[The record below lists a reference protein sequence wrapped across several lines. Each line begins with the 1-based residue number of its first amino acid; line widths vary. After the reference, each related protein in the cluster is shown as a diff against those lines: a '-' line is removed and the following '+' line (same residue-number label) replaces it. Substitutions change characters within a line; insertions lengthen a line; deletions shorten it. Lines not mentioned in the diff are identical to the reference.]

1 MPVFGQTR
9 AALAAAAARGADILS
24 SLRLVMTAEALTAPV
39 PAQALEL
46 NTELEVLCD
55 ACREL
60 AACRGGWLYLC
71 PAEEVQPAA
80 LPRGLLHGV
89 VLSFL
94 RGVLRS
100 GGRAVIRVLPYGEA
114 AVLTL
119 QGGRAGQDARGSA
132 SAAAPLRC
140 LCHDRGRRTVRS
152 GGAHGPGTGS
162 AAAGGPR
169 TGRAAAGPL
178 QRAKGLPA
186 GVLRGGG
193 MTGYK
198 KWQGRV

>member
-39 PAQALEL
+39 PGQALEL

-100 GGRAVIRVLPYGEA
+100 GGRAVIRVLPHGEA

-119 QGGRAGQDARGSA
+119 QGGRPDRMPGDLPALLHRCGAYVTTGDGGRY
-132 SAAAPLRC
+132 AAAVRMAPAQGLPLREAPA
-140 LCHDRGRRTVRS
+140 LAELLLDRY
-152 GGAHGPGTGS
+152 S
-162 AAAGGPR
+162 APR
-169 TGRAAAGPL
+169 VYL
-178 QRAKGLPA
+178 QGFY
-186 GVLRGGG
+186 VEEE
-193 MTGYK
+193 
-198 KWQGRV
+198 

>member
-1 MPVFGQTR
+1 MGECHAGFRADTR
-9 AALAAAAARGADILS
+9 SAGGGCGARGRHFVLAAAGYDCRGIDS
-24 SLRLVMTAEALTAPV
+24 PV

-46 NTELEVLCD
+46 HTELEVLCD

-100 GGRAVIRVLPYGEA
+100 GGRAVIRVLPHGEA

-119 QGGRAGQDARGSA
+119 QGGRPDRMPGDLPALLHRCGAYVTTGDGGRY
-132 SAAAPLRC
+132 AAAVRMAPAQGLPLREAPA
-140 LCHDRGRRTVRS
+140 LAELLLDRY
-152 GGAHGPGTGS
+152 S
-162 AAAGGPR
+162 APR
-169 TGRAAAGPL
+169 VYL
-178 QRAKGLPA
+178 QGFC
-186 GVLRGGG
+186 VEEE
-193 MTGYK
+193 
-198 KWQGRV
+198 

>member
-9 AALAAAAARGADILS
+9 AALAAAAARGADIVS

-39 PAQALEL
+39 PGLALEL

-60 AACRGGWLYLC
+60 AACRSGWLYLC
-71 PAEEVQPAA
+71 PAGDVQPAA

-100 GGRAVIRVLPYGEA
+100 GGRAVIRVLPHGEA
-114 AVLTL
+114 VVLTL
-119 QGGRAGQDARGSA
+119 QGGRPDRMPGDLPALLHRCGAYVTTGDGGRY
-132 SAAAPLRC
+132 AAAVRLAPAQGLPLREAPA
-140 LCHDRGRRTVRS
+140 LAELLLDRY
-152 GGAHGPGTGS
+152 S
-162 AAAGGPR
+162 APR
-169 TGRAAAGPL
+169 VYL
-178 QRAKGLPA
+178 QGFC
-186 GVLRGGG
+186 VEEE
-193 MTGYK
+193 
-198 KWQGRV
+198 

>member
-39 PAQALEL
+39 PGQALEL
-46 NTELEVLCD
+46 NTELEVLCY

-100 GGRAVIRVLPYGEA
+100 GGRAVIRVLPHGEA
-114 AVLTL
+114 TVLTL
-119 QGGRAGQDARGSA
+119 QGGRPDRMPGDLPALLHRCGAYVTTGDGGRY
-132 SAAAPLRC
+132 AAAVRMAPAQGLPLREAPA
-140 LCHDRGRRTVRS
+140 LAELLLDRY
-152 GGAHGPGTGS
+152 S
-162 AAAGGPR
+162 APR
-169 TGRAAAGPL
+169 VYL
-178 QRAKGLPA
+178 QGFC
-186 GVLRGGG
+186 VEEE
-193 MTGYK
+193 
-198 KWQGRV
+198 

>member
-71 PAEEVQPAA
+71 PAEEMQPAA

-100 GGRAVIRVLPYGEA
+100 GGRAVIRVLPHGGA
-114 AVLTL
+114 VVLTL
-119 QGGRAGQDARGSA
+119 QGGRPDRMPGDLPALLHRCGAYVTTGDGGRY
-132 SAAAPLRC
+132 AAAVRMAPAQGLPLREAPA
-140 LCHDRGRRTVRS
+140 LAELLLDRY
-152 GGAHGPGTGS
+152 S
-162 AAAGGPR
+162 APR
-169 TGRAAAGPL
+169 VYL
-178 QRAKGLPA
+178 QGFC
-186 GVLRGGG
+186 VEEE
-193 MTGYK
+193 
-198 KWQGRV
+198 

>member
-9 AALAAAAARGADILS
+9 AALAAAAARGADIVS

-100 GGRAVIRVLPYGEA
+100 GGRAVIRVLPRGEA

-119 QGGRAGQDARGSA
+119 QGGRPDRMPGDLPALLHRCGAYVTTGDGGRY
-132 SAAAPLRC
+132 AAAVRLAPAQGLPLREAPA
-140 LCHDRGRRTVRS
+140 LAELLLDRY
-152 GGAHGPGTGS
+152 S
-162 AAAGGPR
+162 APR
-169 TGRAAAGPL
+169 VYL
-178 QRAKGLPA
+178 QGFC
-186 GVLRGGG
+186 VEEE
-193 MTGYK
+193 
-198 KWQGRV
+198 

>member
-100 GGRAVIRVLPYGEA
+100 GGRAVIRVLPHGEA
-114 AVLTL
+114 TVLTL
-119 QGGRAGQDARGSA
+119 QGGRPDRMPGDLPALLHRCGAYVTTGDGGRYAAAVRMAPARGL
-132 SAAAPLRC
+132 PLREAPA
-140 LCHDRGRRTVRS
+140 LAELLLDRY
-152 GGAHGPGTGS
+152 S
-162 AAAGGPR
+162 APR
-169 TGRAAAGPL
+169 VYL
-178 QRAKGLPA
+178 QGFC
-186 GVLRGGG
+186 VEEE
-193 MTGYK
+193 
-198 KWQGRV
+198 

>member
-100 GGRAVIRVLPYGEA
+100 GGRAVIRVLPHGEA

-119 QGGRAGQDARGSA
+119 KGGRPDRMLGDLPALLHRCGAYVTTGDGGRY
-132 SAAAPLRC
+132 AAAVRMAPAQGLPLREAPA
-140 LCHDRGRRTVRS
+140 LAELLLDRY
-152 GGAHGPGTGS
+152 S
-162 AAAGGPR
+162 APR
-169 TGRAAAGPL
+169 VYL
-178 QRAKGLPA
+178 QGFC
-186 GVLRGGG
+186 VEDE
-193 MTGYK
+193 
-198 KWQGRV
+198 

>member
-71 PAEEVQPAA
+71 PAEEAQ
-80 LPRGLLHGV
+80 
-89 VLSFL
+89 
-94 RGVLRS
+94 
-100 GGRAVIRVLPYGEA
+100 
-114 AVLTL
+114 T
-119 QGGRAGQDARGSA
+119 
-132 SAAAPLRC
+132 
-140 LCHDRGRRTVRS
+140 T
-152 GGAHGPGTGS
+152 
-162 AAAGGPR
+162 
-169 TGRAAAGPL
+169 
-178 QRAKGLPA
+178 
-186 GVLRGGG
+186 
-193 MTGYK
+193 
-198 KWQGRV
+198 

>member
-24 SLRLVMTAEALTAPV
+24 SLRLVMTAEALTAPA

-100 GGRAVIRVLPYGEA
+100 GGRAVIRVLPHGEA

-119 QGGRAGQDARGSA
+119 QGGRPDRMPGDLPALLHRCGAYVTTGDGGRYAPAVRMAPAQGL
-132 SAAAPLRC
+132 PLREAPA
-140 LCHDRGRRTVRS
+140 LAELLLDRY
-152 GGAHGPGTGS
+152 S
-162 AAAGGPR
+162 APR
-169 TGRAAAGPL
+169 VYL
-178 QRAKGLPA
+178 QGFC
-186 GVLRGGG
+186 VEEE
-193 MTGYK
+193 
-198 KWQGRV
+198 

>member
-9 AALAAAAARGADILS
+9 AALAAAAARGADIVS
-24 SLRLVMTAEALTAPV
+24 SLRLVMTAEALTAP
-39 PAQALEL
+39 PPGQALEL

-71 PAEEVQPAA
+71 PAGDVQPAA

-100 GGRAVIRVLPYGEA
+100 GGRAVIRVLPHGEA

-119 QGGRAGQDARGSA
+119 QGGRPDRMPGDLPSVLHGCGAYVTTGDGGRD
-132 SAAAPLRC
+132 AAAVRMAPAQGLPLREAPA
-140 LCHDRGRRTVRS
+140 LAELLLDRY
-152 GGAHGPGTGS
+152 S
-162 AAAGGPR
+162 APR
-169 TGRAAAGPL
+169 VYL
-178 QRAKGLPA
+178 QGFC
-186 GVLRGGG
+186 VEEE
-193 MTGYK
+193 
-198 KWQGRV
+198 

>member
-71 PAEEVQPAA
+71 PAEGVQPAA

-100 GGRAVIRVLPYGEA
+100 GGRAVIRVLPHGGT

-119 QGGRAGQDARGSA
+119 QGGRPDRMPGDLPALLHRCGAYVTTGDGGRY
-132 SAAAPLRC
+132 AAAVRMAPAQGLPLREAPA
-140 LCHDRGRRTVRS
+140 LAELLLDRY
-152 GGAHGPGTGS
+152 S
-162 AAAGGPR
+162 APR
-169 TGRAAAGPL
+169 VYL
-178 QRAKGLPA
+178 QGFC
-186 GVLRGGG
+186 VEEE
-193 MTGYK
+193 
-198 KWQGRV
+198 

>member
-89 VLSFL
+89 VLNFL

-100 GGRAVIRVLPYGEA
+100 GGRAVIRVLPHGEA

-119 QGGRAGQDARGSA
+119 QGGR
-132 SAAAPLRC
+132 P
-140 LCHDRGRRTVRS
+140 DRM
-152 GGAHGPGTGS
+152 PGD
-162 AAAGGPR
+162 
-169 TGRAAAGPL
+169 
-178 QRAKGLPA
+178 LPA
-186 GVLRGGG
+186 LLHRYSAPRVYL
-193 MTGYK
+193 
-198 KWQGRV
+198 QGFCVEEE

>member
-60 AACRGGWLYLC
+60 AACRSGWLYLC
-71 PAEEVQPAA
+71 PAGDVQPAA

-100 GGRAVIRVLPYGEA
+100 GGRAVIRVLPHGEA
-114 AVLTL
+114 TVLTL
-119 QGGRAGQDARGSA
+119 QGGRPDRMPGDLPALLHRCGAYVTTGDGGRY
-132 SAAAPLRC
+132 AAAVRMAPAQGLPLREAPA
-140 LCHDRGRRTVRS
+140 LAELLLDRY
-152 GGAHGPGTGS
+152 S
-162 AAAGGPR
+162 APR
-169 TGRAAAGPL
+169 VYL
-178 QRAKGLPA
+178 QGFC
-186 GVLRGGG
+186 VEEE
-193 MTGYK
+193 
-198 KWQGRV
+198 

>member
-9 AALAAAAARGADILS
+9 AALAAAAARGADIVS

-60 AACRGGWLYLC
+60 AACRSGWLYLC

-100 GGRAVIRVLPYGEA
+100 GGRAVIRVLPHGEA

-119 QGGRAGQDARGSA
+119 QGGRPDRMPGDLPALLHRCGAYVTTGDGGRY
-132 SAAAPLRC
+132 AAAVRMAPAQGLPLREAPA
-140 LCHDRGRRTVRS
+140 LAELLLDRY
-152 GGAHGPGTGS
+152 S
-162 AAAGGPR
+162 APR
-169 TGRAAAGPL
+169 
-178 QRAKGLPA
+178 
-186 GVLRGGG
+186 V
-193 MTGYK
+193 
-198 KWQGRV
+198 

>member
-100 GGRAVIRVLPYGEA
+100 GGRAVIRVLPHGEA
-114 AVLTL
+114 TVLTL
-119 QGGRAGQDARGSA
+119 QGGRPDRMPGDLPALLHRCGAYVTTGDGGRY
-132 SAAAPLRC
+132 AAA
-140 LCHDRGRRTVRS
+140 VRM
-152 GGAHGPGTGS
+152 AP
-162 AAAGGPR
+162 A
-169 TGRAAAGPL
+169 
-178 QRAKGLPA
+178 QGLPVREA
-186 GVLRGGG
+186 PALAELLLDRYSAPRVYL
-193 MTGYK
+193 
-198 KWQGRV
+198 QGFCVEEE

>member
-24 SLRLVMTAEALTAPV
+24 SLRLVMTAEALTAPA
-39 PAQALEL
+39 PGQALEL

-100 GGRAVIRVLPYGEA
+100 GGRAVIRVLPHGEA
-114 AVLTL
+114 TVLTL
-119 QGGRAGQDARGSA
+119 QGGRPDRMPGDLPALLHRCGAYVTTGDGGRY
-132 SAAAPLRC
+132 AAAVRMAPAQGLPLREAPA
-140 LCHDRGRRTVRS
+140 LAELLLDRY
-152 GGAHGPGTGS
+152 S
-162 AAAGGPR
+162 APR
-169 TGRAAAGPL
+169 VYL
-178 QRAKGLPA
+178 QGFC
-186 GVLRGGG
+186 VEEE
-193 MTGYK
+193 
-198 KWQGRV
+198 

>member
-9 AALAAAAARGADILS
+9 AALAAAAARGADIVS
-24 SLRLVMTAEALTAPV
+24 SLRLVMTAEALTAP
-39 PAQALEL
+39 PPGQALEL

-60 AACRGGWLYLC
+60 AACRSGWLYLC
-71 PAEEVQPAA
+71 PAGDVQPAA

-100 GGRAVIRVLPYGEA
+100 GDRAVIRVLPRGEA

-119 QGGRAGQDARGSA
+119 QGGRPDRMPGDLPALLHRCGAYVTTGDGGRY
-132 SAAAPLRC
+132 AAAVRMAPAQGLPLREAPA
-140 LCHDRGRRTVRS
+140 LAELLLDRY
-152 GGAHGPGTGS
+152 S
-162 AAAGGPR
+162 APR
-169 TGRAAAGPL
+169 VYL
-178 QRAKGLPA
+178 QGFC
-186 GVLRGGG
+186 VEEE
-193 MTGYK
+193 
-198 KWQGRV
+198 

>member
-24 SLRLVMTAEALTAPV
+24 SLRLVMTAEALTAPA

-100 GGRAVIRVLPYGEA
+100 GGRAVIRVLPHGEA

-119 QGGRAGQDARGSA
+119 QGGRLDRMPGDLPALLHRCGAYVTTGDGGRY
-132 SAAAPLRC
+132 AAAVRMAPAQGLPLREAPA
-140 LCHDRGRRTVRS
+140 LAELLLDRY
-152 GGAHGPGTGS
+152 S
-162 AAAGGPR
+162 APR
-169 TGRAAAGPL
+169 VYL
-178 QRAKGLPA
+178 QGFC
-186 GVLRGGG
+186 VEEE
-193 MTGYK
+193 
-198 KWQGRV
+198 

>member
-100 GGRAVIRVLPYGEA
+100 GGRAVIRVLPHGGT

-119 QGGRAGQDARGSA
+119 QGGRPDRMPGDLPALLHRCGAYVTTGDGGRY
-132 SAAAPLRC
+132 AAAVRMAPAQGLR
-140 LCHDRGRRTVRS
+140 LREAPALAELLLDRY
-152 GGAHGPGTGS
+152 S
-162 AAAGGPR
+162 APR
-169 TGRAAAGPL
+169 VYL
-178 QRAKGLPA
+178 QGFC
-186 GVLRGGG
+186 VEEE
-193 MTGYK
+193 
-198 KWQGRV
+198 

>member
-119 QGGRAGQDARGSA
+119 QGGRPDRMPGDLPALLHRCGAYVTTGDGGRY
-132 SAAAPLRC
+132 AAAVRMAPAQGLPLREAPA
-140 LCHDRGRRTVRS
+140 LAELLLDRY
-152 GGAHGPGTGS
+152 S
-162 AAAGGPR
+162 APR
-169 TGRAAAGPL
+169 VYL
-178 QRAKGLPA
+178 QGFC
-186 GVLRGGG
+186 VEEE
-193 MTGYK
+193 
-198 KWQGRV
+198 

>member
-89 VLSFL
+89 VLNFL
-94 RGVLRS
+94 RGVLRR
-100 GGRAVIRVLPYGEA
+100 GGRAVIRVLPHGEA

-119 QGGRAGQDARGSA
+119 QGGRPDRMPGDLPALLHRCGAYVTTGDGGRY
-132 SAAAPLRC
+132 AAAVRMAPAQGLPLREAPA
-140 LCHDRGRRTVRS
+140 LAELLLDRY
-152 GGAHGPGTGS
+152 S
-162 AAAGGPR
+162 APR
-169 TGRAAAGPL
+169 VYL
-178 QRAKGLPA
+178 QGFC
-186 GVLRGGG
+186 VEEE
-193 MTGYK
+193 
-198 KWQGRV
+198 

>member
-100 GGRAVIRVLPYGEA
+100 GGRAVIRVLPHGEA

-119 QGGRAGQDARGSA
+119 QGGRLDRMPGDLPALLHRCGAYVTTGDGGRY
-132 SAAAPLRC
+132 AAAVRMAPAQGLPLREAPA
-140 LCHDRGRRTVRS
+140 LAELLLDRY
-152 GGAHGPGTGS
+152 S
-162 AAAGGPR
+162 APR
-169 TGRAAAGPL
+169 VYL
-178 QRAKGLPA
+178 QGFC
-186 GVLRGGG
+186 VEEE
-193 MTGYK
+193 
-198 KWQGRV
+198 

>member
-1 MPVFGQTR
+1 M
-9 AALAAAAARGADILS
+9 AAAAARGADILS

-100 GGRAVIRVLPYGEA
+100 GGRAVIRVLPHGEA

-119 QGGRAGQDARGSA
+119 QGGRPDRMPGDLPALLHRCGAYVTTGDGGRY
-132 SAAAPLRC
+132 AAAVRMAPAQGLPLREAPDADALVVDKYSAVRVYLDG
-140 LCHDRGRRTVRS
+140 LCVEDVE
-152 GGAHGPGTGS
+152 
-162 AAAGGPR
+162 
-169 TGRAAAGPL
+169 
-178 QRAKGLPA
+178 
-186 GVLRGGG
+186 
-193 MTGYK
+193 
-198 KWQGRV
+198 

>member
-24 SLRLVMTAEALTAPV
+24 SLRLVMTAEALTAP
-39 PAQALEL
+39 PPGQALEL

-60 AACRGGWLYLC
+60 AACRSGWLYLC
-71 PAEEVQPAA
+71 PAGDVQPAA

-100 GGRAVIRVLPYGEA
+100 GDRAVIRVLPRGEA

-119 QGGRAGQDARGSA
+119 QGGRPDRMPGDLPALLHRCGAYVTTGDGGRYAAAVRMAPARGL
-132 SAAAPLRC
+132 PLREA
-140 LCHDRGRRTVRS
+140 LALAELLLDRY
-152 GGAHGPGTGS
+152 S
-162 AAAGGPR
+162 APR
-169 TGRAAAGPL
+169 VYL
-178 QRAKGLPA
+178 QGFC
-186 GVLRGGG
+186 VEEE
-193 MTGYK
+193 
-198 KWQGRV
+198 

>member
-24 SLRLVMTAEALTAPV
+24 SLRLVMTAEALTAPT
-39 PAQALEL
+39 PGQALEL

-71 PAEEVQPAA
+71 PAEAVQPAA
-80 LPRGLLHGV
+80 LSRGLLHGV

-100 GGRAVIRVLPYGEA
+100 GGRAVIRVLPHGEA

-119 QGGRAGQDARGSA
+119 QGGRPDRMPGDLPALLHRCGAYVTTGDGGRY
-132 SAAAPLRC
+132 AAAVRMAPAQGLPLREAPA
-140 LCHDRGRRTVRS
+140 LAELLLDRY
-152 GGAHGPGTGS
+152 S
-162 AAAGGPR
+162 APR
-169 TGRAAAGPL
+169 VYL
-178 QRAKGLPA
+178 QGFC
-186 GVLRGGG
+186 VEEE
-193 MTGYK
+193 
-198 KWQGRV
+198 

>member
-80 LPRGLLHGV
+80 LPRG
-89 VLSFL
+89 
-94 RGVLRS
+94 VLRS
-100 GGRAVIRVLPYGEA
+100 GGRAVIRVLPHGEA

-119 QGGRAGQDARGSA
+119 QGGRPDRMPGDLPALLHRCGAYVTTGDGGQY
-132 SAAAPLRC
+132 AAAVRMAPAQGLPLREAPA
-140 LCHDRGRRTVRS
+140 LAELLLDRY
-152 GGAHGPGTGS
+152 S
-162 AAAGGPR
+162 APR
-169 TGRAAAGPL
+169 VYL
-178 QRAKGLPA
+178 QGFC
-186 GVLRGGG
+186 VEEE
-193 MTGYK
+193 
-198 KWQGRV
+198 

>member
-9 AALAAAAARGADILS
+9 AALAAAAARGADIVS

-39 PAQALEL
+39 PGQALEL

-60 AACRGGWLYLC
+60 AACRSGWLYLC

-100 GGRAVIRVLPYGEA
+100 GGRAVIRVLPHGEA

-119 QGGRAGQDARGSA
+119 QGGRPDRMPGDLPALLHRCGAYVTTGDGGRY
-132 SAAAPLRC
+132 AAAVRMAPAQGLPLREAPA
-140 LCHDRGRRTVRS
+140 LAELLLDRY
-152 GGAHGPGTGS
+152 S
-162 AAAGGPR
+162 APR
-169 TGRAAAGPL
+169 VYL
-178 QRAKGLPA
+178 QGFC
-186 GVLRGGG
+186 VEEE
-193 MTGYK
+193 
-198 KWQGRV
+198 

>member
-100 GGRAVIRVLPYGEA
+100 GGRAVIRVLPHGEA
-114 AVLTL
+114 VVLTL
-119 QGGRAGQDARGSA
+119 QGGRPDRMPGDLPALLHRCGAYVTTGDGGRY
-132 SAAAPLRC
+132 AAAVRMAPAQGLPLREAPA
-140 LCHDRGRRTVRS
+140 LAELLLDRY
-152 GGAHGPGTGS
+152 S
-162 AAAGGPR
+162 APR
-169 TGRAAAGPL
+169 VYL
-178 QRAKGLPA
+178 QGFC
-186 GVLRGGG
+186 VEEE
-193 MTGYK
+193 
-198 KWQGRV
+198 

>member
-9 AALAAAAARGADILS
+9 AALAAAAARGADILP

-100 GGRAVIRVLPYGEA
+100 GGRAVIRVLPHGKA

-119 QGGRAGQDARGSA
+119 QGGRPDRMPGDLPALLHRCGAYVTTGDGGRY
-132 SAAAPLRC
+132 AAAVRMAPAQGLPLREAPA
-140 LCHDRGRRTVRS
+140 LAELLLDRY
-152 GGAHGPGTGS
+152 S
-162 AAAGGPR
+162 APR
-169 TGRAAAGPL
+169 VYL
-178 QRAKGLPA
+178 QGFC
-186 GVLRGGG
+186 VEEE
-193 MTGYK
+193 
-198 KWQGRV
+198 

>member
-24 SLRLVMTAEALTAPV
+24 SLRLVMTAEALTAPA

-100 GGRAVIRVLPYGEA
+100 GGRAVIRVLPHGGT

-119 QGGRAGQDARGSA
+119 QGGRPDRMPGDLPALLHRCGAYVTTGDGGRY
-132 SAAAPLRC
+132 AAAVRMAPAQGLPLREAPA
-140 LCHDRGRRTVRS
+140 LAELLLDRY
-152 GGAHGPGTGS
+152 S
-162 AAAGGPR
+162 APR
-169 TGRAAAGPL
+169 VYL
-178 QRAKGLPA
+178 QGFC
-186 GVLRGGG
+186 VEEE
-193 MTGYK
+193 
-198 KWQGRV
+198 

>member
-24 SLRLVMTAEALTAPV
+24 SLRLVMTAEALTAPD
-39 PAQALEL
+39 PGQALEL

-100 GGRAVIRVLPYGEA
+100 GGRAVIRVLPHGEA

-119 QGGRAGQDARGSA
+119 QGGRPDRMPGDLPALLHRCGAYVTTGDGGRY
-132 SAAAPLRC
+132 AAAVRMAPAQGLPLREAPT
-140 LCHDRGRRTVRS
+140 LAELLLDRY
-152 GGAHGPGTGS
+152 S
-162 AAAGGPR
+162 APR
-169 TGRAAAGPL
+169 VYL
-178 QRAKGLPA
+178 QGFC
-186 GVLRGGG
+186 VEEE
-193 MTGYK
+193 
-198 KWQGRV
+198 

>member
-24 SLRLVMTAEALTAPV
+24 SLRLVMTAEALTAPA
-39 PAQALEL
+39 PGQALEL

-60 AACRGGWLYLC
+60 AACRGAWLYLC

-100 GGRAVIRVLPYGEA
+100 GGRAVIRVLPHGEA
-114 AVLTL
+114 TVLTL
-119 QGGRAGQDARGSA
+119 QGGRPDRMPGDLPALLHRCGAYVTTGDGGRY
-132 SAAAPLRC
+132 AAAVRMAPAQGLPLREAPA
-140 LCHDRGRRTVRS
+140 LAELLLDRY
-152 GGAHGPGTGS
+152 S
-162 AAAGGPR
+162 APR
-169 TGRAAAGPL
+169 VYL
-178 QRAKGLPA
+178 QGFC
-186 GVLRGGG
+186 VEEE
-193 MTGYK
+193 
-198 KWQGRV
+198 

>member
-9 AALAAAAARGADILS
+9 AALAAAAARGADIVS

-39 PAQALEL
+39 PGLALEL

-60 AACRGGWLYLC
+60 ATCRSGWLYLC
-71 PAEEVQPAA
+71 PAGDVQPAA

-100 GGRAVIRVLPYGEA
+100 GGRAVIRVLPRGEA

-119 QGGRAGQDARGSA
+119 QGGRPDRMPGDLPALLHRCGAYVTAGDGGRY
-132 SAAAPLRC
+132 AAAVRLAPAQGLPLREAPA
-140 LCHDRGRRTVRS
+140 LAELLLDRY
-152 GGAHGPGTGS
+152 S
-162 AAAGGPR
+162 APR
-169 TGRAAAGPL
+169 VYL
-178 QRAKGLPA
+178 QGFC
-186 GVLRGGG
+186 VEEE
-193 MTGYK
+193 
-198 KWQGRV
+198 

>member
-9 AALAAAAARGADILS
+9 AALAAAAARGADIVS

-39 PAQALEL
+39 PGLALEL

-60 AACRGGWLYLC
+60 AACRSGWLYLC
-71 PAEEVQPAA
+71 PAGDVQPAA

-100 GGRAVIRVLPYGEA
+100 GGRAVIRVLPRGEA

-119 QGGRAGQDARGSA
+119 QGGRPDRMPGDLPALLHRCGAYVTAGDGGRY
-132 SAAAPLRC
+132 AAAVRLAPAQGLPLREAPA
-140 LCHDRGRRTVRS
+140 LAELLLDRY
-152 GGAHGPGTGS
+152 S
-162 AAAGGPR
+162 APR
-169 TGRAAAGPL
+169 VYL
-178 QRAKGLPA
+178 QGFC
-186 GVLRGGG
+186 VEEE
-193 MTGYK
+193 
-198 KWQGRV
+198 